1 MEKGQVVHGSRTAA
15 TVICLHVCHYAR
27 CLICLEFLKLSTA
40 DAKSYY
46 YDYIFIKL
54 LKNNWRQS
62 RRQEPGPC
70 KIAADQ
76 ALQSLWFRGK
86 SRKKGL
92 WENWRARSRKIG
104 VRCASSMKWGGDKFP
119 LKSLWS
125 DCYPQNVM
133 NSWGKLAKRAC
144 NRYQPWLRPARS
156 KKFNDL

>member
-1 MEKGQVVHGSRTAA
+1 MEEGQVVHGSRTAA

-62 RRQEPGPC
+62 RRQKQGPC

-133 NSWGKLAKRAC
+133 NSWGKLARSAF
-144 NRYQPWLRPARS
+144 NRYQPWLRPTHS